1 MGLWARRTLALVAV
15 LAAVVLGPVSLA
27 HAETTTPTPT
37 PAATS
42 ATPTATAAP
51 GGDGELD
58 DAPDVPLDETRT
70 ILMLAG
76 AGALALLAGIVVF
89 VRR

>member
-1 MGLWARRTLALVAV
+1 MGLWARRTLALVGL
-15 LAAVVLGPVSLA
+15 LAAILLGPVSLA
-27 HAETTTPTPT
+27 HAETATPTPT
-37 PAATS
+37 P
-42 ATPTATAAP
+42 TPTATSTAGA
-51 GGDGELD
+51 GEETD

-76 AGALALLAGIVVF
+76 AGALALLAGVVVF

>member
-1 MGLWARRTLALVAV
+1 MGLWARRTLALVGV
-15 LAAVVLGPVSLA
+15 LAAVLLGPVNLA

-37 PAATS
+37 PSATS
-42 ATPTATAAP
+42 TTGADEEP
-51 GGDGELD
+51 D

-70 ILMLAG
+70 ILMLVG
-76 AGALALLAGIVVF
+76 AGALALLAGVVVF